1 MTLLTYL
8 ISQADTLLT
17 KQQAAEDNWIIEHIS
32 DSKYLHLEP
41 FVHEPVKLPE
51 FPPIHIGGMTIDL
64 SITNKVL
71 MMMIVAGLMIVL
83 FTIAARQ
90 NKKNRIP
97 RGWGNMVEL
106 IMIFLKDEVVVP
118 SMGKAGLNI
127 LPFFF
132 TLFLFILFCNMLG
145 LFPYMSTATGSVSVT
160 AALALVTFV
169 MIQILGIKNN
179 GFIGYFKGLVPPGIP
194 AAVIPIMV
202 IVEFLGLLTK
212 PFALCIRLFANMTAG
227 HIVILA
233 LIGLIFTLGYVIS
246 PLSIFFSLFI
256 YVLEILI
263 ALLQAYIFTMLS
275 ALFIGM
281 AVHQEH

>member
-1 MTLLTYL
+1 
-8 ISQADTLLT
+8 
-17 KQQAAEDNWIIEHIS
+17 
-32 DSKYLHLEP
+32 
-41 FVHEPVKLPE
+41 
-51 FPPIHIGGMTIDL
+51 
-64 SITNKVL
+64 
-71 MMMIVAGLMIVL
+71 MMIVAVLMIVL

-90 NKKNRIP
+90 NKRNRIP

-118 SMGKAGLNI
+118 SMGKAGLSF

-160 AALALVTFV
+160 AALAIVTFV

-179 GFIGYFKGLVPPGIP
+179 GFVGYFKGLVPPGIP
-194 AAVIPIMV
+194 IAVIPIMV